1 MHKGRTEI
9 KFIALDRKH
18 GRCQGGPHTLGP
30 RSSLSGLD
38 GSNCLRHEARV
49 TVPRGWLTRVLD
61 EATSVSLVGLRVA
74 SPSVSRHR
82 LVASVTAAHGLH
94 IGAPRLPVGR
104 SLARQIEEV
113 APIARL
119 LATITDVVT
128 QIHAVAGASAQRSA
142 RSALASA
149 LTAVY
154 DDTTSTSA
162 EARLIHVERTLAT
175 RRGLFGNPIVGLSL
189 HHALVAVDARAIVD
203 TAAEAMHG
211 VPLTTSLF
219 AERRA
224 ALAEDRAAVVAAIA
238 AMSTIR
244 DPIDLDAFND
254 ATWWQ
259 LKQLGLSR
267 KETAHLIELV
277 KHPRTVDELV
287 ATTPDRSRGLVFR
300 HLVLAAL
307 VDGRLTPD
315 ERRFLNA
322 AGAALGFTDAQRRRV
337 TQRLHAVV
345 RRDRDAFNAVTL
357 AANFAAADP
366 PVEVRLARTVAD
378 NADALWR
385 EIRETGDLGVLLARR
400 ARGQHLTDDEQRR
413 MWEQLKDVVRA
424 VPSLAVVALPGGF
437 VLLPLL
443 LKVLPFD
450 LRPSSFRDDDFHTFA
465 KDDADQPS
473 AIEQARREARALAPP
488 SFWRRR

>member
-1 MHKGRTEI
+1 MSLG
-9 KFIALDRKH
+9 ALK
-18 GRCQGGPHTLGP
+18 
-30 RSSLSGLD
+30 
-38 GSNCLRHEARV
+38 
-49 TVPRGWLTRVLD
+49 
-61 EATSVSLVGLRVA
+61 VA

-82 LVASVTAAHGLH
+82 LVASVAAAHGLH
-94 IGAPRLPVGR
+94 LGAPRLPEGR
-104 SLARQIEEV
+104 ALARQIDDV
-113 APIARL
+113 APIARM

-128 QIHAVAGASAQRSA
+128 QIQGVAGHAAQHTA
-142 RSALASA
+142 RTAIAQALIV
-149 LTAVY
+149 VY
-154 DDTTSTSA
+154 DAATSTAGA
-162 EARLIHVERTLAT
+162 EARLATVERSLPA

-189 HHALVAVDARAIVD
+189 HHALVAVDARALVNI
-203 TAAEAMHG
+203 AAGAVHG
-211 VPLTTSLF
+211 EQHTPAV
-219 AERRA
+219 
-224 ALAEDRAAVVAAIA
+224 LARHRDELVEDRRAVVAAIA
-238 AMSTIR
+238 AISTIR
-244 DPIDLDAFND
+244 APIDADAFND
-254 ATWWQ
+254 ATLWQ

-267 KETAHLIELV
+267 KETTQLV
-277 KHPRTVDELV
+277 DVVKRPYGVDDLV
-287 ATTPDRSRGLVFR
+287 ARTPLRTRGLVFR

-322 AGAALGFTDAQRRRV
+322 TGAALGFTEAQRRRL

-345 RRDRDAFNAVTL
+345 RRDAAAFNAVTL

-366 PVEVRLARTVAD
+366 PVEVRLARTIAD

-400 ARGQHLTDDEQRR
+400 ARGQQLSDDEQRR

-465 KDDADQPS
+465 KDDGDKLTAV
-473 AIEQARREARALAPP
+473 EQAQREARALAPP
-488 SFWRRR
+488 SFWRRRS

>member
-1 MHKGRTEI
+1 MSI
-9 KFIALDRKH
+9 
-18 GRCQGGPHTLGP
+18 
-30 RSSLSGLD
+30 
-38 GSNCLRHEARV
+38 
-49 TVPRGWLTRVLD
+49 PRGWLTRVLD
-61 EATSVSLVGLRVA
+61 ETTSISLGALRVA

-82 LVASVTAAHGLH
+82 LVASVAAAHGLH
-94 IGAPRLPVGR
+94 LGAPRLPDGR
-104 SLARQIEEV
+104 ALARQIDDV

-128 QIHAVAGASAQRSA
+128 QIQGVAGHAAQRPARAAVAD
-142 RSALASA
+142 ALAV
-149 LTAVY
+149 VY
-154 DDTTSTSA
+154 DDTPSIARA
-162 EARLIHVERTLAT
+162 EARLGPIERALPS

-189 HHALVAVDARAIVD
+189 HHALVAVDARALVTIAAD
-203 TAAEAMHG
+203 SIHGAQHTPTAVAQRRLE
-211 VPLTTSLF
+211 LS
-219 AERRA
+219 EDRRA
-224 ALAEDRAAVVAAIA
+224 VVSAIA
-238 AMSTIR
+238 SMSTIR
-244 DPIDLDAFND
+244 DPIDVDAFND
-254 ATWWQ
+254 ATLWQ
-259 LKQLGLSR
+259 LKQLGLPR
-267 KETAHLIELV
+267 KETTQLIDVV
-277 KHPRTVDELV
+277 KHPRSVDELV
-287 ATTPDRSRGLVFR
+287 ASTPRRTRGLVFR

-322 AGAALGFTDAQRRRV
+322 AGAALGFTEAQRRRL
-337 TQRLHAVV
+337 TQRLHGLV
-345 RRDRDAFNAVTL
+345 RRDAAAFNAVTL

-366 PVEVRLARTVAD
+366 PVEVRLARTIAD

-400 ARGQHLTDDEQRR
+400 ARGQHLSDDEQRR

-443 LKVLPFD
+443 LKVLPFE

-465 KDDADQPS
+465 KDAGDQPT
-473 AIEQARREARALAPP
+473 ALEQARREARALAPP